1 MDRDCA
7 LQEKVATAFR
17 ERNIPVKRDD
27 IAAVVSDPET
37 CKWIENHLGPS
48 NLLSKEES
56 TVYAKLEASGALR
69 SILQGQEIA
78 STRPFVED
86 EIRDAIAAL
95 KGSTAAI
102 EHQTEKLRLQCKELK
117 SQTRSSGQI
126 RLRGEKSWSQL
137 GRMHALEKQ
146 QVDVAIEDIAHDL
159 ERNLGSAQTLLS
171 TESNTL
177 LPQLAAKLKDDDRSL
192 QSMEKIASSV
202 QVNGEDEDLSARA
215 TDLTAKL
222 AGYLVEEI
230 HSRLDRIYL
239 ETTRSR
245 LGSAGADE
253 KVDEAGLASL
263 NEEISSLYS
272 EIEILAEMTMQQ
284 QFKVPILRALQNR
297 STEAHS
303 SSQQQLEEVLDT
315 LIQLTLSTEK
325 ITERLNN
332 RQSHRTALNYLSTKY
347 KTEQELKQL
356 ESTNRKSVSLQQR
369 RASRLSYAPST
380 PRNPE
385 RNMSLPG
392 VHESKVLEQLLR
404 RLGVSVADLL
414 ETGLTEAASASLD
427 DKKQRM
433 LEMLQ
438 NLQSTAESPLSAYLG
453 TADQAAELLHSAL
466 HADSDFGTSMVDR
479 AQEEKLAALEDTI
492 GALRKGIDGL
502 NVDILNGGDKAQ
514 ERFMERWG

>member
-1 MDRDCA
+1 MESGRA

-27 IAAVVSDPET
+27 IAAAVSDPDT
-37 CKWIENHLGPS
+37 CKWVENHLGPS

-117 SQTRSSGQI
+117 SQTRNSSQI
-126 RLRGEKSWSQL
+126 RQRGAKSWSQL

-202 QVNGEDEDLSARA
+202 QVNDEDKDLSARA

-222 AGYLVEEI
+222 AGYLAEEI

-239 ETTRSR
+239 ETTQSRS
-245 LGSAGADE
+245 GPAGADV
-253 KVDEAGLASL
+253 KVDETGLASL

-272 EIEILAEMTMQQ
+272 EIGILSEMTTQQ

-303 SSQQQLEEVLDT
+303 SSQHQLEEVLDT

-332 RQSHRTALNYLSTKY
+332 RQSHRTALNYLSAKY
-347 KTEQELKQL
+347 KTEQELKQP
-356 ESTNRKSVSLQQR
+356 ESTNRKSASLQR

-385 RNMSLPG
+385 RSMSLPG

-453 TADQAAELLHSAL
+453 SADQASELLLSAL
-466 HADSDFGTSMVDR
+466 HADSDFGTSMGDR
-479 AQEEKLAALEDTI
+479 AQEQKLAALEDTI
-492 GALRKGIDGL
+492 GVLRKGIDGL